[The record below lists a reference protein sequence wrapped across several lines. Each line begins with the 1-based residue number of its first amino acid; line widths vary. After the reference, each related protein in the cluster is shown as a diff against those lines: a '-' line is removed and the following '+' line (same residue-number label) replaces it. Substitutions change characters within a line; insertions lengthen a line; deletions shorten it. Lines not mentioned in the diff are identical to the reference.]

1 MTRRRGFVVVGAGG
15 HAKVVI
21 ATIEAS
27 GGEVLTVLDD
37 DPAKRGG
44 ILLGHRIE
52 GPVAS
57 VLLRP
62 DASVVLAIG
71 SNRAR
76 FVMASQFEVEWAS
89 VVHPSAIVH
98 PSVILGPGSVVFAGA
113 ILQPDVHVGR
123 HVIVNTGATIDHD
136 CWVGDFAHIAPRA
149 ALAGGVCV
157 GEGAF
162 MGIASSAIP
171 GVQVGAWAQVGAG
184 GVVIK
189 SIQPSVT
196 AVGMPARPQRR
207 EAR

>member
-1 MTRRRGFVVVGAGG
+1 MTRRRRFVVVGAGG

-37 DPAKRGG
+37 DPAKCGG
-44 ILLGHRIE
+44 TLLGHRIE
-52 GPVAS
+52 GPVAD
-57 VLLRP
+57 VLMRP

-71 SNRAR
+71 SNRTR
-76 FVMASQFEVEWAS
+76 FAMASQFELEWGT
-89 VVHPSAIVH
+89 VIHPSAIVH

-123 HVIVNTGATIDHD
+123 HAIVNTGAAVDHD

-149 ALAGGVCV
+149 ALAGGVRV

-162 MGIASSAIP
+162 MGVASSAIP
-171 GVQVGAWAQVGAG
+171 GAQVGAWAQVGAG
-184 GVVIK
+184 AVVIGQ
-189 SIQPSVT
+189 IEPGVT
-196 AVGMPARPQRR
+196 VVGVPARPLRQ